1 MLIKCKECEGKVSD
15 KAAAC
20 PHCGAPV
27 ASSTKTVKPN
37 NPALARAN
45 ARANAR
51 SNARSKTYAGLFAAI
66 GFIGA
71 ILFTIFYGQGYR
83 GISIAAEAVNAG
95 HAAFGDNRSAFM
107 MVILTMGMYAIPF
120 TVGAALIGMMVKK

>member
-37 NPALARAN
+37 NPALART
-45 ARANAR
+45 NAR

-83 GISIAAEAVNAG
+83 GISIAADAFNTGYAE
-95 HAAFGDNRSAFM
+95 FGDNRSAFM

-120 TVGAALIGMMVKK
+120 TVGAAIIGSMVKK